1 MLFLYADFKEK
12 IMIEQNEKTCC
23 FTGHRPKGLPCGYN
37 EEHQA
42 CIKIKLQ
49 LRRLI
54 VGMIEKMNVTKFISG
69 YAMGVDLWAA
79 EIVLDL
85 KDDYPNIMVEAAI
98 PCRNQATSWNVKNK
112 ERYDRLLLQCDK
124 VTVLQEQYTSDCM
137 MKRNKYMV
145 GKSDYVIAVWNGK
158 SSGTLNTMNYAVE
171 RGRPVF
177 YIDTVYFR
185 MRKYP

>member
-1 MLFLYADFKEK
+1 M

-37 EEHQA
+37 EEHPT
-42 CIKIKLQ
+42 CVKIKSQ

-54 VGMIEKMNVTKFISG
+54 VGMIEKMNVTRFISG
-69 YAMGVDLWAA
+69 CALGVDLWAA

-85 KDDYPNIMVEAAI
+85 KDDYPNIMLEAAI
-98 PCRNQATSWNVKNK
+98 PCRSQAASWNVKSK
-112 ERYDRLLLQCDK
+112 ERYDRLLSQCDK
-124 VTVLQEQYTSDCM
+124 VTVLQEQYTSNCM
-137 MKRNKYMV
+137 MQRNKYMV
-145 GKSDYVIAVWNGK
+145 DKADYVIAVWNGK
-158 SSGTLNTMNYAVE
+158 PSGTLNTMNYAFAQ
-171 RGRPVF
+171 GNPVF